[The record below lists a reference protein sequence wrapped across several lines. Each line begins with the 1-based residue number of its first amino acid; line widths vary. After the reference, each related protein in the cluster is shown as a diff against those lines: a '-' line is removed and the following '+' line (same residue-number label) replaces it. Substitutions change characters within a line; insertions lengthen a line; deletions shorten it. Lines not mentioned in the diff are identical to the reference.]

1 MSAFCFPP
9 DVARIRRPV
18 RAKITDTR
26 HLRFAAPA
34 VLLALIALMGL
45 SRPACA
51 QNPPLFGISDEYTT
65 DSQSFAAAAAD
76 FNRDGLLDLV
86 VVNAGSDSVSVL
98 LANGDGTFQDAQSY
112 AVGGDAESVTVA
124 DVNGDGC
131 PDIVTGNSNDGTVSV
146 LLGNPNGTF
155 QAQQTFA
162 TDDGPEGV
170 AIGDVNGD
178 GKPDI
183 VTANYDNDTVG
194 VLLGN
199 GDGTFQTV
207 QLYAAG
213 SGPQALVLADVNHDG
228 KLDIVTANSYGGT
241 FSTLLNNGDGTFGA
255 SSDLPVGQN
264 PYAVAV
270 ADLNHDG
277 NLDVV
282 VPGYSDDTLSVY
294 FGNGD
299 GTFQARQIISLD
311 SGSGPDGLAIADLNG
326 DGKPDLVTAN
336 YTSNSISVLP
346 GNGDGTFGTAQTYA
360 ISGDGPNQLIVGD
373 FNGDGFPDVVTANF
387 TSGDASVL
395 LNNRGLHDVTGQIR
409 VTRGGLRFNR
419 GTNLYTQQ
427 ITLKNTSSAPIPRSL
442 FLALDVLSPGVTLA
456 SSNGLTQSFAPF
468 NSPYV
473 TVYPASGNRLA
484 PGASVTVTLQ
494 FSNPS
499 NRAFSYATRILAG
512 GTQP

>member
-1 MSAFCFPP
+1 MSVLCFPP
-9 DVARIRRPV
+9 DVARTRRLIY
-18 RAKITDTR
+18 AKIASVGC
-26 HLRFAAPA
+26 LRFAVSAA
-34 VLLALIALMGL
+34 LFALIALVSL

-51 QNPPLFGISDEYTT
+51 QPPLFGPDDRYPT
-65 DSQSFAAAAAD
+65 DFGAYASVVAD
-76 FNRDGLLDLV
+76 FNGDGIPDLAVLNRRVSGVSILL
-86 VVNAGSDSVSVL
+86 G
-98 LANGDGTFQDAQSY
+98 NGDGTFQDPQEY
-112 AVGGDAESVTVA
+112 AVGSRPESMAVA
-124 DVNGDGC
+124 DVNGDGK
-131 PDIVTGNSNDGTVSV
+131 PDIVTASTNNGNVTVR
-146 LLGNPNGTF
+146 LGNGDGTF
-155 QAQQTFA
+155 QPQQTFA
-162 TDDGPEGV
+162 TDAVPEGV

-183 VTANYDNDTVG
+183 VTANYENDTVG

-199 GDGTFQTV
+199 GDGTFQPV

-213 SGPQALVLADVNHDG
+213 SGPQAIVLADVNHDG
-228 KLDIVTANSYGGT
+228 KLDIVTANSFGGT

-255 SSDLPVGQN
+255 SNDLPVGQN

-299 GTFQARQIISLD
+299 GTFQARQIIPID
-311 SGSGPDGLAIADLNG
+311 SGSGPDGLVIADITG
-326 DGKPDLVTAN
+326 DGKLDLVTAN
-336 YTSNSISVLP
+336 YNGNSVSVLP

-360 ISGDGPNQLIVGD
+360 ISGDGPNQLTVGD
-373 FNGDGFPDVVTANF
+373 FNGDGFPDLVTANF
-387 TSGDASVL
+387 NSDDASVL
-395 LNNRGLHDVTGQIR
+395 LNNRGLHNVTSQMR

-427 ITLKNTSSAPIPRSL
+427 ITLQNISSASIPRSL
-442 FLALDVLSPGVTLA
+442 FLALDGLSPGVTLA
-456 SSNGLTQSFAPF
+456 SSNGLTQSLAPF
-468 NSPYV
+468 NSPYM